1 MNFDD
6 DAPPDLVDVSDGIK
20 DTEEGVSVKVPITI
34 VTGEIVN
41 DADENARFISD
52 LMERTG
58 YLGAGKTTL
67 LNYILTAQHGKKIA
81 VIMNAVD
88 IEKSLTVNQGDK
100 RVEEWLEVG
109 NGCLCCSVKDTGVNA
124 IESLM
129 EKKGAFDYIL
139 LETTGLADPGNI
151 APLFWV
157 DDGLGSTIY
166 LDGVVTLVDAKNIL
180 YSLDDPKGKIEDHN
194 EHDHHGPLMTTAH
207 VQISHADVIVLNKA
221 DLVSE
226 DELRKVK
233 ERIESINGAARIHV
247 TEKSVVPQL
256 EGFLLDLHAYD
267 QFNVAEAKSK
277 GHSHLDP
284 TISTVSIPVPALRP
298 EQLDDVDRWLRA
310 VLWDHRLPATEST
323 TEFEIHRSKGRLVF
337 NNGDVKLLQG
347 VREIFELIDAPDGAE
362 ISSTGGK
369 IILIGAVPQSLRGMP
384 GAFGSQ
390 QQPQQG
396 RSVSTRLPNA
406 NNASGWAF
414 NAAVP
419 MGGAAFQ
426 NQARQLGG
434 NVSFAQSLSGS
445 QPATPLDLSEFPSL
459 SNNSQLPS
467 TTQGSMWST
476 AGSRNISGPVQR
488 SQPTP
493 GSSQQAGQD
502 DLFGPPSSR
511 MQSNQGPFRFGAQP
525 AQVQPNSVDDFP
537 PLNRTSNGEIGSE
550 RGANLMSSLG
560 FSPQNPG
567 SSGPMQ
573 NNGGNGLLNALTATN
588 RANEVRSPPAI
599 GTPNGSGRPQQQ
611 QQDGKQKSAMFRE
624 DDSGK
629 ASEVTSPAAE
639 GRGSLGVIGS
649 EGPNGRTAERKD
661 SQAAEVVDPLAGMAA
676 VDKWGIKGLRTLMN
690 NYPDYHAMII
700 GMDPSTIGLDLSS
713 PDCPLDAK
721 QQMAAVEL
729 HSRNWRWHKKLQVWL
744 TKDEHMTPQIL
755 SPNHE
760 RGYYIVWDTTT
771 WRKDRAT
778 ELKSQSFALRE
789 TGYSEATCRVIPQS
803 RPQKATM
810 SDEQISLP
818 FFAIV
823 LLVSGLIVRYLF
835 FSGPRPERPPVR
847 TAEQIFRSREVAV
860 QRIQQMFPQ
869 VERRSILW
877 DLQRNGGNIQST
889 TERILAGRL
898 ETPPVTFQPPP
909 LRNQTP
915 PSGSSGPAAKQP
927 EKPSQPDLIT
937 RYNLKSKISEA
948 TTTEETKDGARQEE
962 DKKGKGWSSNRDERQ
977 TALQRRRDEMI
988 LAARRKMEA
997 KIAAEKTS
1005 QGSS

>member
-6 DAPPDLVDVSDGIK
+6 DAPPELVDVSGGIQ
-20 DTEEGVSVKVPITI
+20 DSGEGITVKVPITI
-34 VTGEIVN
+34 V
-41 DADENARFISD
+41 
-52 LMERTG
+52 TG

-88 IEKSLTVNQGDK
+88 IEKSLTVSQGDN

-180 YSLDDPKGKIEDHN
+180 YSLDDTKGKIEDHN
-194 EHDHHGPLMTTAH
+194 EHDHRGPLMTTAH

-226 DELRKVK
+226 DELRRVR

-247 TEKSVVPQL
+247 TQRSEVPEL

-267 QFNVAEAKSK
+267 QFNVEEAKNK

-298 EQLDDVDRWLRA
+298 EQLEDVDRWLRA
-310 VLWDHRLPATEST
+310 VLWDHKLPDAENAS
-323 TEFEIHRSKGRLVF
+323 EFEIHRSKGRLVF
-337 NNGDVKLLQG
+337 KNGNVKLLQG
-347 VREIFELIDAPDGAE
+347 MLMPCVLSP
-362 ISSTGGK
+362 T
-369 IILIGAVPQSLRGMP
+369 GAVPQTLRGIP
-384 GAFGSQ
+384 GGFGSQ

-396 RSVSTRLPNA
+396 RSVSTRLPNGKLA

-419 MGGAAFQ
+419 MGGGAFQ

-476 AGSRNISGPVQR
+476 AGSRNISGPIQR
-488 SQPTP
+488 NQPP
-493 GSSQQAGQD
+493 QGSSQPGGQD

-511 MQSNQGPFRFGAQP
+511 MQPNQGPFRFGAQP
-525 AQVQPNSVDDFP
+525 SQVQPNSVDDFP

-550 RGANLMSSLG
+550 RGGNVMSSIG
-560 FSPQNPG
+560 FGPQNPG

-573 NNGGNGLLNALTATN
+573 SSGGNGLLNALTATS
-588 RANEVRSPPAI
+588 RANDVRSPPAI
-599 GTPNGSGRPQQQ
+599 GTPNGPGRQQQ
-611 QQDGKQKSAMFRE
+611 QQQQQHDGKQKFRE
-624 DDSGK
+624 DGSGK
-629 ASEVTSPAAE
+629 ASEVASPTAE

-649 EGPNGRTAERKD
+649 EGPNGRLAERKD
-661 SQAAEVVDPLAGMAA
+661 SQAADVVDPLAGMAA

-700 GMDPSTIGLDLSS
+700 GMDPSTMGLDLSS
-713 PDCPLDAK
+713 PDLISTQMYSVLDDTPPKPTVNTNKFRLPDCYSVTNVQPIETKIQSFNEETLFWIFYSCPLDAK

-760 RGYYIVWDTTT
+760 RGYYIVWDTAT
-771 WRKDRAT
+771 WRKDR
-778 ELKSQSFALRE
+778 RE
-789 TGYSEATCRVIPQS
+789 FTLHYGDLDT
-803 RPQKATM
+803 
-810 SDEQISLP
+810 SL
-818 FFAIV
+818 
-823 LLVSGLIVRYLF
+823 G
-835 FSGPRPERPPVR
+835 
-847 TAEQIFRSREVAV
+847 
-860 QRIQQMFPQ
+860 
-869 VERRSILW
+869 
-877 DLQRNGGNIQST
+877 
-889 TERILAGRL
+889 
-898 ETPPVTFQPPP
+898 QPPP
-909 LRNQTP
+909 VL
-915 PSGSSGPAAKQP
+915 S
-927 EKPSQPDLIT
+927 
-937 RYNLKSKISEA
+937 
-948 TTTEETKDGARQEE
+948 
-962 DKKGKGWSSNRDERQ
+962 
-977 TALQRRRDEMI
+977 
-988 LAARRKMEA
+988 
-997 KIAAEKTS
+997 
-1005 QGSS
+1005 